1 MVKQSSLGFTI
12 ACLLAATLFTSLGV
26 WQVSRLR
33 ERRAINASLLAGRS
47 LPVVE
52 LQESLPT
59 GEAGAGGLVNR
70 RVEATGEYDSGNE
83 FVLRL
88 RTYEGVPGVWVV
100 TPLRPGLGDSAVLV
114 LRGFVPAP
122 DGMQANLDGLSEP
135 GSRTVTGIALGIG
148 VMPDSGQLVKRK
160 GMETWRGLDLS
171 AVRERLPYPV
181 RDFFILQ
188 TPDSALPRFPRRL
201 EAPGLDEG
209 SHFSYAIQWFS
220 LALIVG
226 AGGIIVRR
234 KQSAPDQGV
243 AGG

>member
-1 MVKQSSLGFTI
+1 
-12 ACLLAATLFTSLGV
+12 
-26 WQVSRLR
+26 
-33 ERRAINASLLAGRS
+33 
-47 LPVVE
+47 
-52 LQESLPT
+52 
-59 GEAGAGGLVNR
+59 
-70 RVEATGEYDSGNE
+70 
-83 FVLRL
+83 
-88 RTYEGVPGVWVV
+88 
-100 TPLRPGLGDSAVLV
+100 
-114 LRGFVPAP
+114 
-122 DGMQANLDGLSEP
+122 MQANLDGLSEP